1 VIAAVDM
8 RVSEYE
14 RHQRLQ
20 EVFNRMENRSAAKL
34 KSGHT
39 FRKQD
44 MMGPG
49 QVLKHQGVLLWKTAT
64 GRLKDVLALLLT
76 DTLIFLQ
83 EKDQKYTFATVDQKP
98 PVIPLQKLIVR
109 EVANEERGM
118 FLISASA
125 AGPEMYEVHTSS
137 KEERNTWM
145 RLIREAVE
153 SCPEDEEEYTSESDE
168 EKRAAEARFQ
178 KIQKLQESLTS
189 QDQQIC
195 SSLAEKLQIYAQL
208 SVLSGRMEASLAEPR
223 LLVQPHSEELPQA
236 AALLTAALE
245 ILMFTHENCRRPIN
259 LVQNLTQLLYSLQAA
274 VTIQDSCYEV
284 QRLLLQESGRPS
296 PRAQR
301 LHLPSVWGSALQ
313 DQEKQ
318 RNLEKQKEEAAVA
331 QRLHDRLRQEKERWE
346 RECQARKS
354 QQGAQESMLEE
365 REKQCQ
371 VAAERLRRERVEL
384 DEQLE
389 EYQQNL
395 ERLREGQRS
404 VERERERLD
413 EQQKL
418 LQCWKHG
425 PQDSPPTANPHMF
438 IPLDGQQVLG
448 ETEVI
453 ALSFTSES
461 MSQKSMLSLS
471 IEWPGRQQRVNHSL
485 NLCKTHYSMACHRI
499 R

>member
-1 VIAAVDM
+1 VIAGVDL

-20 EVFNRMENRSAAKL
+20 EVINRMENRSAAKL

-98 PVIPLQKLIVR
+98 PVIALQKLIVR

-118 FLISASA
+118 FLISASV

-153 SCPEDEEEYTSESDE
+153 SCPEEEEEHASESDE

-178 KIQKLQESLTS
+178 KIQKLQESLMS

-208 SVLSGRMEASLAEPR
+208 SVLSGRTEASLAEPG
-223 LLVQPHSEELPQA
+223 LLVQPHSEEPPQA
-236 AALLTAALE
+236 AVLLAAALQE
-245 ILMFTHENCRRPIN
+245 GKTFTCTVHCKDLLICVAQS
-259 LVQNLTQLLYSLQAA
+259 VQNLTQLLYSLQAA

-284 QRLLLQESGRPS
+284 QRLLLRENGRPS
-296 PRAQR
+296 PHAQR
-301 LHLPSVWGSALQ
+301 LHLPSIRGSNLQ

-318 RNLEKQKEEAAVA
+318 RNLEKQKEEVAVA
-331 QRLHDRLRQEKERWE
+331 QRLHERLRQEKERWE
-346 RECQARKS
+346 RESQARES
-354 QQGAQESMLEE
+354 QQGEQEIWLEQ

-371 VAAERLRRERVEL
+371 VAAERLRREREAL

-404 VERERERLD
+404 VEREREHLD
-413 EQQKL
+413 NQQKL
-418 LQCWKHG
+418 LQTCRHG
-425 PQDSPPTANPHMF
+425 PQGSLPTVIPHMV

-448 ETEVI
+448 KHKGCINSSGLT
-453 ALSFTSES
+453 
-461 MSQKSMLSLS
+461 K
-471 IEWPGRQQRVNHSL
+471 
-485 NLCKTHYSMACHRI
+485 ACRGSGGPNVPLLMF
-499 R
+499 

>member
-1 VIAAVDM
+1 M
-8 RVSEYE
+8 
-14 RHQRLQ
+14 
-20 EVFNRMENRSAAKL
+20 
-34 KSGHT
+34 
-39 FRKQD
+39 
-44 MMGPG
+44 
-49 QVLKHQGVLLWKTAT
+49 
-64 GRLKDVLALLLT
+64 
-76 DTLIFLQ
+76 
-83 EKDQKYTFATVDQKP
+83 
-98 PVIPLQKLIVR
+98 
-109 EVANEERGM
+109 
-118 FLISASA
+118 
-125 AGPEMYEVHTSS
+125 
-137 KEERNTWM
+137 
-145 RLIREAVE
+145 
-153 SCPEDEEEYTSESDE
+153 
-168 EKRAAEARFQ
+168 
-178 KIQKLQESLTS
+178 
-189 QDQQIC
+189 
-195 SSLAEKLQIYAQL
+195 
-208 SVLSGRMEASLAEPR
+208 
-223 LLVQPHSEELPQA
+223 
-236 AALLTAALE
+236 
-245 ILMFTHENCRRPIN
+245 
-259 LVQNLTQLLYSLQAA
+259 
-274 VTIQDSCYEV
+274 TIQDSCYEV

-301 LHLPSVWGSALQ
+301 LHLPSVRGSALQ

-365 REKQCQ
+365 RERQCQ

-448 ETEVI
+448 EPEVI

-461 MSQKSMLSLS
+461 MSQ
-471 IEWPGRQQRVNHSL
+471 
-485 NLCKTHYSMACHRI
+485 
-499 R
+499 